1 MMRYDF
7 ENKPRRSFFGVGVW
21 VLIIIAGLSVVGTV
35 LSTGT
40 NFFTQ
45 AGRVVTKTIDAD
57 NMIYNYEWF
66 KQQYNDILSMDVKV
80 ANAENQ
86 KKIWLETA
94 PPRDQWAI
102 QDRQMFNQL
111 SSIALGLANQR
122 ATMVATYNA
131 RAEMANRSIFLR
143 DLPSH
148 ID

>member
-1 MMRYDF
+1 MCYDF
-7 ENKPRRSFFGVGVW
+7 ENKPKRSIFAIGAWTLV
-21 VLIIIAGLSVVGTV
+21 IIAGLSVVGTV

-45 AGRVVTKTIDAD
+45 ANRVVSKTIDAD

-66 KQQYNDILSMDVKV
+66 KQQYNDILAMDVKV

-86 KKIWLETA
+86 KAIWLETA
-94 PPRDQWAI
+94 PPRDQWAT

-122 ATMVATYNA
+122 ATMVSTYNA

-148 ID
+148 IQ